1 MHEQVLEQARVLVV
15 DDDAQNVRYIQDVLE
30 WAGYR
35 QVKGTTQ
42 PTQVLGQLYQ
52 FRPDLILLDLI
63 MPDMDGYEVME
74 VLQGEGAS
82 DGYVPILVLTSDT
95 SQEAKRRA
103 LSLGAKDFLTK
114 PFSPTEIRHRVA
126 NLLETRFLYLKCRDQ
141 AALLEARESM
151 NGTGTSGAT
160 EELLDRL
167 VRVATYGSDP
177 SGDRSRAAGV
187 LTGRIARAL
196 GQPEPVARLIERASQ
211 LHDLGMVAWRGSASG
226 VVRAE
231 AGEAEIAFPEHT
243 EIGADLLADS
253 DLPVLRMAADIS
265 LSHHERWDGTGFPRG
280 LRGQETPLP
289 GRIVAVALA
298 YEARVRETGSSPRA
312 EAEQQALGSIQEESG
327 RAFDPAV
334 VDALAATL
342 ATGAG
347 TPSSP

>member
-1 MHEQVLEQARVLVV
+1 
-15 DDDAQNVRYIQDVLE
+15 
-30 WAGYR
+30 
-35 QVKGTTQ
+35 
-42 PTQVLGQLYQ
+42 
-52 FRPDLILLDLI
+52 
-63 MPDMDGYEVME
+63 
-74 VLQGEGAS
+74 
-82 DGYVPILVLTSDT
+82 
-95 SQEAKRRA
+95 
-103 LSLGAKDFLTK
+103 
-114 PFSPTEIRHRVA
+114 
-126 NLLETRFLYLKCRDQ
+126 
-141 AALLEARESM
+141 
-151 NGTGTSGAT
+151 
-160 EELLDRL
+160 
-167 VRVATYGSDP
+167 
-177 SGDRSRAAGV
+177 
-187 LTGRIARAL
+187 
-196 GQPEPVARLIERASQ
+196 LIEKASQ